1 MDRHFICLSFK
12 TPSRFFLFLRIFY
25 WNFPLFR
32 QCDIYIFFIF
42 FYFITVDMPQH
53 DLHRIRNNAIMS
65 TSNIVCLVIRIMIEE
80 RFGLIILVQPHHVV
94 LRFLYHA
101 RQGITVYV
109 ILDVVLFWF
118 IWRLAWIRVQGVSIL
133 PLF

>member
-1 MDRHFICLSFK
+1 
-12 TPSRFFLFLRIFY
+12 
-25 WNFPLFR
+25 
-32 QCDIYIFFIF
+32 
-42 FYFITVDMPQH
+42 MPQH

-109 ILDVVLFWF
+109 ILDVVLF
-118 IWRLAWIRVQGVSIL
+118 
-133 PLF
+133 